1 MNKFREI
8 YQRVYMF
15 CFYKFA
21 GLLRWREPELLEGD
35 KPLELI
41 PFKIKELNL
50 NKCLVVLDP
59 VIEQLG
65 LSTSLTNSLIKND
78 IEYVVFNKIE
88 PNPKIRDIE
97 LGVKLYQESFCDSI
111 IAFGGGSTMDT
122 AKAIGARIARP
133 NKSITQMGGLL
144 KVGKNIPTLF
154 AIPTTAGTGSETTIA
169 AVVTDEVTHHKYAI
183 NDLHLIP
190 KYAVLDPTLT
200 VGLPK
205 SITAFTGMDALT
217 HAVEGYIS
225 KSVPKKYRLLAEEA
239 IIKIFNNIIKVYDD
253 GSNIE
258 ARKEMLEASYK
269 AGVVFTRV
277 GLTYVHPIAHTLG
290 GLYNVPHGLANAVI
304 LPICLREYGKSVY
317 DKLAHLADI
326 TNLTNNNMTKEEKVN
341 AFIEKI
347 EELNNYM
354 GITRKFDIK
363 EEDIETMIK
372 WAEKEANGAYY
383 PPVILYE
390 KDIEKIIR
398 EIMN

>member
-1 MNKFREI
+1 
-8 YQRVYMF
+8 MF

-78 IEYVVFNKIE
+78 IEYVIFNKIE

-169 AVVTDEVTHHKYAI
+169 SVVTDEVTHHKYAI

-239 IIKIFNNIIKVYDD
+239 IIKIFNNIIQIHVGIDGIIVVHFNLDFSGCKVVDNFTLRQIANVAYIGIRNFDCVTCIIQQLIMFKASKQ
-253 GSNIE
+253 GNI
-258 ARKEMLEASYK
+258 R
-269 AGVVFTRV
+269 
-277 GLTYVHPIAHTLG
+277 P
-290 GLYNVPHGLANAVI
+290 
-304 LPICLREYGKSVY
+304 
-317 DKLAHLADI
+317 
-326 TNLTNNNMTKEEKVN
+326 
-341 AFIEKI
+341 
-347 EELNNYM
+347 
-354 GITRKFDIK
+354 
-363 EEDIETMIK
+363 
-372 WAEKEANGAYY
+372 
-383 PPVILYE
+383 
-390 KDIEKIIR
+390 
-398 EIMN
+398 

>member
-15 CFYKFA
+15 VFYNFA
-21 GLLRWREPELLEGD
+21 RLLKWREPVILSGD
-35 KPLELI
+35 NPLEMISL
-41 PFKIKELNL
+41 KVKELNL
-50 NKCLVVLDP
+50 SNCFVVLDP

-65 LSTSLTNSLIKND
+65 LSKGLTNSFIKNN
-78 IEYVVFNKIE
+78 IEYVVFNKVE
-88 PNPKIRDIE
+88 PNPKIKDIE
-97 LGVKLYQESFCDSI
+97 IGVKIYQESFCDSI
-111 IAFGGGSTMDT
+111 IALGGGSTMDT

-133 NKSITQMGGLL
+133 DKSIEKMGGLL
-144 KVGKNIPTLF
+144 KVGRKIPTLF

-190 KYAVLDPTLT
+190 SYAVLDPSLTL
-200 VGLPK
+200 GLPK
-205 SITAFTGMDALT
+205 TITAFTGMDALT

-225 KSVPKKYRLLAEEA
+225 KSVPKKYKELAEDA
-239 IIKIFNNIIKVYDD
+239 IVKIFNNITKAYDD
-253 GSNIE
+253 GSNYE

-304 LPICLREYGKSVY
+304 LPICLKAYGKTVY
-317 DKLAHLADI
+317 KKLARLADI
-326 TNLTNNNMTKEEKVN
+326 TNIIDKEASIEDKAN
-341 AFIEKI
+341 AFIRKI
-347 EELNNYM
+347 EELNDYM
-354 GITRKFDIK
+354 DITRKFDIK
-363 EEDIETMIK
+363 EEDISVMIE
-372 WAEKEANGAYY
+372 WAEIEANNAYY